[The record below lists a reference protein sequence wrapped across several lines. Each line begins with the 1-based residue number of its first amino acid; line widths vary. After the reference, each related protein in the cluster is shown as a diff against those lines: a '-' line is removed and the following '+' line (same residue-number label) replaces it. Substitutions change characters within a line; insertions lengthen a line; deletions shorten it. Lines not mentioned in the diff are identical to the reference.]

1 MLSEKLAGKIQ
12 RLMDEYLGS
21 VGSAALVNRGRT
33 LFHSSYDDSAC
44 GLLPA
49 FDEVPRE
56 EILDE
61 PRVVNLPVARDWCTY
76 AVALDEHHVL
86 FVIAT
91 RTVAP
96 GAIATRM
103 KKAAA
108 LLRRVIAASNAA
120 APATPPSG
128 ASGAPALV
136 GLKSAN

>member
-1 MLSEKLAGKIQ
+1 MFSEKLAGKIQ

-21 VGSAALVNRGRT
+21 VGSAALVNRVHT

-44 GLLPA
+44 GLVPA
-49 FDEVPRE
+49 FGEVARE
-56 EILDE
+56 DIPGE

-76 AVALDEHHVL
+76 AVAIDEHHVL

-91 RTVAP
+91 RAVAP

-108 LLRRVIAASNAA
+108 LLRRVIASAVA
-120 APATPPSG
+120 APANPSG

>member
-1 MLSEKLAGKIQ
+1 MHSEKLAGKIQ

-21 VGSAALVNRGRT
+21 VGSAALVDRERT

-44 GLLPA
+44 GMIPA
-49 FDEVPRE
+49 FDAVTRE
-56 EILDE
+56 AVCDE
-61 PRVVNLPVARDWCTY
+61 PRVVNLPVAREWCTY
-76 AVALDEHHVL
+76 AVAVDAQHVI
-86 FVIAT
+86 FVVAS
-91 RTVAP
+91 RAVAP

-108 LLRRVIAASNAA
+108 LLRRVIAASSGAPA
-120 APATPPSG
+120 APPDG

>member
-1 MLSEKLAGKIQ
+1 MFSEKLAGKIQ

-21 VGSAALVNRGRT
+21 VGSAALVDRGQT
-33 LFHSSYDDSAC
+33 LFCSSYDDSAS

-56 EILDE
+56 LILDE
-61 PRVVNLPVARDWCTY
+61 PRVVNLPVAREWCSY
-76 AVALDEHHVL
+76 AVALDDHHVL

-91 RTVAP
+91 REVAP

-108 LLRRVIAASNAA
+108 LLRRVISSSSD
-120 APATPPSG
+120 TPPVTPSG

-136 GLKSAN
+136 RARD

>member
-21 VGSAALVNRGRT
+21 VGSAALVDRGQT
-33 LFHSSYDDSAC
+33 LFCSSYDDSAC

-49 FDEVPRE
+49 FDEVPRDV
-56 EILDE
+56 IVDE
-61 PRVVNLPVARDWCTY
+61 PRVVNLPIARDWCTY
-76 AVALDEHHVL
+76 AVALDDDHVL
-86 FVIAT
+86 FVIAA
-91 RTVAP
+91 RAVAP

-108 LLRRVIAASNAA
+108 LLRRVIASSNAA
-120 APATPPSG
+120 PPVNPSG